1 MIRRPPRSTRNDTL
15 FPYTTLF
22 RSRRQ
27 GPAAQQRLRLHR
39 RLALPLDQGRA
50 DRPRATSDGHAF
62 VNDRRRGAA
71 FPQDIGRKD
80 FHPLARDLAKRTGR
94 GIEGTDGAFDLFG
107 ALAEVEMRI
116 RLVDLGGIRSEEHT
130 SELQSL

>member
-94 GIEGTDGAFDLFG
+94 GIEGTD
-107 ALAEVEMRI
+107 
-116 RLVDLGGIRSEEHT
+116 RSEEHT
-130 SELQSL
+130 SEIQSLMRSSYAVFCWEKKTSK